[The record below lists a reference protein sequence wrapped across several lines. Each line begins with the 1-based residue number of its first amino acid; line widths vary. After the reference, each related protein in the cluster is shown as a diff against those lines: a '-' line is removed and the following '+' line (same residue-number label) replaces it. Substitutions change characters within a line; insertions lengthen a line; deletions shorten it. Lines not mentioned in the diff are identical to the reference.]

1 MKESS
6 YVCSDDMILRF
17 CAHTK
22 KGYTNIP
29 VSIPSDTP
37 HYKDHR
43 QRLKNKFS
51 ISGVDAFHDYEVL
64 ELLLSYAI
72 PQKDVKPLA
81 KDLLKMFGSLK
92 SVMDASIRDLEGIN
106 GVGTHTAVL
115 IKLVKDMGSL
125 YLKEKAKEKPQ
136 LTCTRE
142 LLDYCRT
149 SMGGLKVER
158 FCVIYLDSQNR
169 ITGMETIQEGIVN
182 QAVVYPRKVL
192 ENALEQKA
200 SAIILV
206 HNHPSG
212 HVKPSDA
219 DIRLTKTIQ
228 DTARILDILVHD
240 HVIVGENRFFSF
252 REEGLM

>member
-1 MKESS
+1 MPPQ
-6 YVCSDDMILRF
+6 I
-17 CAHTK
+17 
-22 KGYTNIP
+22 
-29 VSIPSDTP
+29 P
-37 HYKDHR
+37 HYKEHR
-43 QRLKNKFS
+43 QRLKKKFTA
-51 ISGVDAFHDYEVL
+51 SGVDAFHDYEVL
-64 ELLLSYAI
+64 ELLLFYAI

-81 KDLLKMFGSLK
+81 KDLLKKFGSLK
-92 SVMDASIRDLEGIN
+92 GVMDASIRDLEGIT
-106 GVGTHTAVL
+106 GVSTHTAVL
-115 IKLVKDMGSL
+115 IKLIRDMGSL
-125 YLKEKAKEKPQ
+125 YLKEEAKEKPQ
-136 LTCTRE
+136 ITCTRE

-149 SMGGLKVER
+149 AIGGLKDER
-158 FCVIYLDSQNR
+158 FCVIYLDAQNK

-192 ENALEQKA
+192 ENAIAQKA

-219 DIRLTKTIQ
+219 DIRLTKTIR
-228 DTARILDILVHD
+228 DTARMLDILVHD